1 MPQQRHVI
9 KQQILEL
16 RVGSEVKAF
25 ELQNRI
31 SALYRSQV
39 VPLIEAYCDRLSDA
53 DSIYRIDRLEIDL
66 GEIELAA
73 LETDF
78 VQKIAASLAQQLS
91 QQRLSS
97 PARPADSATALSD
110 SAAAALTPSAASF
123 KNPTAWQTAPPV
135 SPREADF
142 ELLQDFIHTGRF
154 PWWCQVQTQSALQE
168 GFTRVLAHLPTRL
181 KALLK
186 QALAQE
192 RPRQRILYQFSEQM
206 LAEMLKLLLPESDRA
221 VRAYFSDMQRLWP
234 HVACW
239 QGVSPARLRQMLW
252 QGLGSQLALSSAA
265 PPRLETLLQ
274 SSLWQ
279 IAAQLQLEKR
289 SLVQQLLRAI
299 KSRQQAGEGF
309 ASELPLLLRAIAQSQ
324 SAQAATASTRPN
336 PAKNPLQTSA
346 ATAPALKNLER
357 LLSLL
362 AQLRAVAAAAIAP
375 LSSRLDSLVRQ
386 TEALRQRLS
395 DRPPSVLSQSAI
407 APLQQLVSQ
416 LDQLVTQL
424 EEPAIAVALPP
435 VVLQAEQVMAAI
447 ASTITTAHP
456 PNFPAHDSDSLP
468 PDESIYIDNSGLV
481 LLWPFLSRFLATLG
495 LVESGQFITPE
506 AAPRTALL
514 LQHLVDGSTESL
526 EASLPLNKL
535 LCGLSLGDSIPYRLD
550 LTETERDESEQLLL
564 AVIQNWSALKNIS
577 TDGLRRAFLQR
588 PGLLRRRQDG
598 WLLQVEHQSHD
609 ILLDRLP
616 WSIRVVRLPW
626 MLTLLQ
632 VEWFAEEV

>member
-16 RVGSEVKAF
+16 QIDSEVKAF

-110 SAAAALTPSAASF
+110 SAAAALTPSAAPL
-123 KNPTAWQTAPPV
+123 KNPTVRQTAPPI
-135 SPREADF
+135 SPKEADF

-168 GFTRVLAHLPTRL
+168 GFTRVLADLPTRL

-186 QALAQE
+186 QALVQE

-206 LAEMLKLLLPESDRA
+206 LAEMLKLLLPGSDRA
-221 VRAYFSDMQRLWP
+221 VQAYFSDMQRLRP
-234 HVACW
+234 HIACW

-274 SSLWQ
+274 SNLWQ

-289 SLVQQLLRAI
+289 SLVQQLLEAI
-299 KSRQQAGEGF
+299 ESRQQAGERF
-309 ASELPLLLRAIAQSQ
+309 ASELPLLLRAIAQPQ
-324 SAQAATASTRPN
+324 SAQVATASTRPN
-336 PAKNPLQTSA
+336 PAENLLQTPA

-362 AQLRAVAAAAIAP
+362 TQLRAVAAAAIAP
-375 LSSRLDSLVRQ
+375 LGSRLDSLVRQ

-395 DRPPSVLSQSAI
+395 DRPLSVLSHSAI
-407 APLQQLVSQ
+407 ASLRQLVSQ

-424 EEPAIAVALPP
+424 EESAIAATLPP
-435 VVLQAEQVMAAI
+435 VVLQVEQVMAAI

-456 PNFPAHDSDSLP
+456 PSFSAQDSDSFP
-468 PDESIYIDNSGLV
+468 PDESIYINNSGLV
-481 LLWPFLSRFLATLG
+481 LLWPLLSRFLATLG

-506 AAPRTALL
+506 AAPRAALL

-535 LCGLSLGDSIPYRLD
+535 LCGLSLGDPIPYRLD

-598 WLLQVEHQSHD
+598 WLLQVEHQTHD

-616 WSIRVVRLPW
+616 WSIRIVKLPW
-626 MLTLLQ
+626 MLTMLQ

>member
-1 MPQQRHVI
+1 MSQQRHVI

-16 RVGSEVKAF
+16 QIGSEVKAF

-97 PARPADSATALSD
+97 SARPADSATALSD

-123 KNPTAWQTAPPV
+123 KNPTVRQTAPPI

-154 PWWCQVQTQSALQE
+154 PWWCQVQAQSALQE

-221 VRAYFSDMQRLWP
+221 VQAYFSDMQRLRP
-234 HVACW
+234 YIACW

-252 QGLGSQLALSSAA
+252 QGLGSQLALSSAT

-289 SLVQQLLRAI
+289 SLVQQLLGAI
-299 KSRQQAGEGF
+299 ESRQQAGERF
-309 ASELPLLLRAIAQSQ
+309 ASELPPLLRAIAQSQ
-324 SAQAATASTRPN
+324 SAQAATVSTCPN
-336 PAKNPLQTSA
+336 PAENPLQTPA
-346 ATAPALKNLER
+346 TTAPALKNLER

-362 AQLRAVAAAAIAP
+362 AQLQAVAAAVIAP

-416 LDQLVTQL
+416 LDQLMTQL
-424 EEPAIAVALPP
+424 EEPTVAAALPP

-456 PNFPAHDSDSLP
+456 PNFPAQDSDSLP
-468 PDESIYIDNSGLV
+468 SDESIYIDNSGLV

-506 AAPRTALL
+506 AAPRAALL

-535 LCGLSLGDSIPYRLD
+535 LCGLNLSDPIPYRLD

-598 WLLQVEHQSHD
+598 WLLQVEHQTHD

-616 WSIRVVRLPW
+616 WSIRIVKLPW